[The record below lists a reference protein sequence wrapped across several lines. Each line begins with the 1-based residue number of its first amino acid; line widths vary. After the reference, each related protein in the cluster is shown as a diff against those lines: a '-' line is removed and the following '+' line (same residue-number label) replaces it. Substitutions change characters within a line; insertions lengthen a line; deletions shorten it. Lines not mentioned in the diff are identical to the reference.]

1 MVRPRY
7 GLALTTLP
15 LAVPYAADAQLD
27 ISGQIDVV
35 ATTGYEAPL
44 NRNFRRDDPF
54 NEIRL
59 RVFMQHWVTER
70 IAVFGEILYDLDADV
85 RVNGAYV
92 VVNEIAGKPWLN
104 SRIGMAPSLFGSFG
118 FRGTYFN
125 QNPLIGVPAGVAL
138 PDDARRGRARQ
149 LRGAGRSKGG
159 EPARAPAPLR
169 RVLGSR
175 LGALGRR
182 RGLSIRAGAL
192 HRRGLLT
199 AARGGPNGLTGG
211 LRSAPSSPDA
221 WTCSRST
228 RSKYGE
234 RAASLRRSH
243 GTTMSGAPRW
253 RWAFA
258 SRARCCSSST
268 GSTSASLPGATTRST
283 CSPYSSQRSNGDP
296 ELRTHRRAGQTGWV
310 VSAPPVW
317 PRPGSVPQEAVR
329 ARRPPPS
336 A

>member
-125 QNPLIGVPAGVAL
+125 QNPLIGVPLVWHYRTTLDGG
-138 PDDARRGRARQ
+138 GRA
-149 LRGAGRSKGG
+149 S
-159 EPARAPAPLR
+159 
-169 RVLGSR
+169 
-175 LGALGRR
+175 
-182 RGLSIRAGAL
+182 
-192 HRRGLLT
+192 
-199 AARGGPNGLTGG
+199 
-211 LRSAPSSPDA
+211 
-221 WTCSRST
+221 
-228 RSKYGE
+228 
-234 RAASLRRSH
+234 
-243 GTTMSGAPRW
+243 
-253 RWAFA
+253 
-258 SRARCCSSST
+258 
-268 GSTSASLPGATTRST
+268 
-283 CSPYSSQRSNGDP
+283 
-296 ELRTHRRAGQTGWV
+296 
-310 VSAPPVW
+310 
-317 PRPGSVPQEAVR
+317 
-329 ARRPPPS
+329 
-336 A
+336 